1 MSKKVLFAS
10 RRPLGRC
17 ENITAIYEAYDGVKE
32 FVQLPSAK
40 IADSSQYGLLV
51 SDDSVPISPGKL
63 ILVTHGASGGKS
75 YGLKQPQPY
84 HDKGRAKLI
93 DYVVSTSDRTISL
106 EAMQHG
112 VSDYKV
118 LPLGMPRMD
127 VYFGKKKGYGCTVL
141 AKYKKSYL
149 YVPTMRKPFEPK
161 LPEIDFDYI
170 DGQLTDDEIMVVKRH
185 MVTKEPILR
194 KTYNHIVEAEP
205 SEPSALYL
213 IDADVVITDYSSILF
228 DAHVLEK
235 SVILFEKDM
244 GFVEVRGMSFP
255 YPQGYASRYVRNEQD
270 LVRVMKEADGPLA
283 EDIACRKRSC
293 GACDGHSTERVVNL
307 IKKCLYDEPKP
318 KERKKRVAVYTGS
331 RNLYPDML
339 PAIKSMLMNGKPDL
353 IYLLI
358 EDDKFPFWLP
368 SNVKTINVSG
378 QKYFPKDSVNMR
390 SKFTYLAMMRAA
402 LAKVL
407 PQDIDTVLSL
417 DCDTLIV
424 GDITELWERDLDGY
438 YFSASIEPHR
448 TRWDTLYTNTGVALY
463 NLKMLRETGKV
474 DEVIAELNTNT
485 YPWVEQD
492 VFNYLCQ
499 GHILPMPSKYNANNF
514 TYPTDEIVI
523 KHYAGYS
530 CWNAETDVQKYR
542 TYGWSYITDEVQNG

>member
-17 ENITAIYEAYDGVKE
+17 ENITAIYEAYDGDKE

-51 SDDSVPISPGKL
+51 SDDSVPFSPGKL

-194 KTYNHIVEAEP
+194 KTYKHIVEAEP

-235 SVILFEKDM
+235 SVILFEKDK

-283 EDIACRKRSC
+283 EDSACRKRNC

-307 IKKCLYDEPKP
+307 IKKCLYDEQKP

-358 EDDKFPFWLP
+358 EDDKFPYWLP

-378 QKYFPKDSVNMR
+378 QKFFPRDSVNMR

-407 PQDIDTVLSL
+407 PEDIDMVLSL
-417 DCDTLIV
+417 DCDTVIHGSL
-424 GDITELWERDLDGY
+424 DELWDLDLDGY
-438 YFSASIEPHR
+438 YFSASEEPGR
-448 TRWDTLYTNTGVALY
+448 SKYEDCLYTNTGVALY
-463 NLKMLRETGKV
+463 NLKMMRETGKV
-474 DEVIAELNTNT
+474 DEVIAELNANK

-523 KHYAGYS
+523 KHYAGIS
-530 CWNAETDVQKYR
+530 CWNSEYDVQFYR
-542 TYGWSYITDEVQNG
+542 TMEWFRVTDEVEK

>member
-17 ENITAIYEAYDGVKE
+17 ENITAIYEAYNGVKE
-32 FVQLPSAK
+32 FVRLPSTK

-51 SDDSVPISPGKL
+51 SDDSVPCSPEKL

-127 VYFGKKKGYGCTVL
+127 VYFGKKKGDGGTIMGD
-141 AKYKKSYL
+141 KRGYL
-149 YVPTMRKPFEPK
+149 FVPTMRKPFEPK
-161 LPEIDFDYI
+161 MPKIDWDYI
-170 DGQLTDDEIMVVKRH
+170 DSQLTDDEVMVVKRH
-185 MVTKEPILR
+185 MVTKEPILD
-194 KTYNHIVEAEP
+194 KKYKHIVEVEP
-205 SEPSALYL
+205 NVTSTPYL

-235 SVILFEKDM
+235 SVILFEKDK
-244 GFVEVRGMSFP
+244 GFVEIRGMSFP

-307 IKKCLYDEPKP
+307 IKKCLFDEQKT

-331 RNLYPDML
+331 RNLYSDML

-358 EDDKFPFWLP
+358 EDDKFPYWLP

-378 QKYFPKDSVNMR
+378 QKYFPKDSANMK

-407 PQDIDTVLSL
+407 PEDIDMVLSL
-417 DCDTLIV
+417 DCDTIIHGSL
-424 GDITELWERDLDGY
+424 DELWDLDLDGY
-438 YFSASIEPHR
+438 YFSASEEPGR
-448 TRWDTLYTNTGVALY
+448 SEYEDCLYTNTGVALY

-474 DEVIAELNTNT
+474 DEVIEELNRKH

-492 VFNYLCQ
+492 VFNFLCQ
-499 GHILPMPSKYNANNF
+499 GGILPMPSKYNANNF

-530 CWNAETDVQKYR
+530 CWNAEADVQKYR
-542 TYGWSYITDEVQNG
+542 SYGWNYITDEVEE

>member
-17 ENITAIYEAYDGVKE
+17 ENITAIYEAYDGDKE

-51 SDDSVPISPGKL
+51 SDDSVPFSPGKL

-149 YVPTMRKPFEPK
+149 YVPTMRKLFEPK
-161 LPEIDFDYI
+161 PPEIDFDYI
-170 DGQLTDDEIMVVKRH
+170 DSQLTDDEIMVVKRH

-194 KTYNHIVEAEP
+194 KTYKHIVEAEP
-205 SEPSALYL
+205 SEPSAPYL

-235 SVILFEKDM
+235 SVILFEKDK

-270 LVRVMKEADGPLA
+270 LVRVMKEADGPLT

-331 RNLYPDML
+331 RNLYEDMI
-339 PAIKSMLMNGKPDL
+339 PAVKSMLMNGKPDE

-358 EDDKFPFWLP
+358 EDDKFPYWLP
-368 SNVKTINVSG
+368 SNVKTINVSR
-378 QKYFPKDSVNMR
+378 QKFFPLDGPNMR
-390 SKFTYLAMMRAA
+390 SKFTYLAMMRAV

-407 PQDIDTVLSL
+407 PEDIDMVLSL
-417 DCDTLIV
+417 DCDTIIHGSL
-424 GDITELWERDLDGY
+424 DELWDLDLDGY
-438 YFSASIEPHR
+438 YFSASEEPGR
-448 TRWDTLYTNTGVALY
+448 SKYEDCLYTNTGVALY

-474 DEVIAELNTNT
+474 DEVIAELNTNH

-499 GHILPMPSKYNANNF
+499 GHILLMPSKYNANNF

-542 TYGWSYITDEVQNG
+542 TYGWNYITDEVEK

>member
-17 ENITAIYEAYDGVKE
+17 ENITAIYEAYDGDKE
-32 FVQLPSAK
+32 FVRLPSAK
-40 IADSSQYGLLV
+40 IADGSQYGLLV
-51 SDDSVPISPGKL
+51 SDDSVPFSPGKL

-84 HDKGRAKLI
+84 HDKGRANLI

-127 VYFGKKKGYGCTVL
+127 VYFGKKKGYGRTVL

-194 KTYNHIVEAEP
+194 KTYKHIVEAEP
-205 SEPSALYL
+205 SEPSAPYL

-235 SVILFEKDM
+235 SVILFEKDK

-307 IKKCLYDEPKP
+307 IKKCLCDEPKP

-331 RNLYPDML
+331 RNLYEDMI
-339 PAIKSMLMNGKPDL
+339 PAIKSMLMNGKPDE

-358 EDDKFPFWLP
+358 EDDKFPYWLP

-378 QKYFPKDSVNMR
+378 QKYFPLTSPNMR

-407 PQDIDTVLSL
+407 PEDIDMVLSL
-417 DCDTLIV
+417 DCDTIIHGSL
-424 GDITELWERDLDGY
+424 DELWNLDLDGY
-438 YFSASIEPHR
+438 YFSASEEPGR
-448 TRWDTLYTNTGVALY
+448 SKYEDCLYTNTGVALY

-474 DEVIAELNTNT
+474 DEVIAELNRKH

-492 VFNYLCQ
+492 VFNFMCQ
-499 GHILPMPSKYNANNF
+499 GGILPMPSKYNANDF

-530 CWNAETDVQKYR
+530 CWNAEADVQKYR
-542 TYGWSYITDEVQNG
+542 TYGWNYITDDVEG

>member
-17 ENITAIYEAYDGVKE
+17 ENITAIYEAYDGDKE
-32 FVQLPSAK
+32 FVQLPSTK

-51 SDDSVPISPGKL
+51 SDDSVPFSPGKL

-84 HDKGRAKLI
+84 HDNGRAKLI

-112 VSDYKV
+112 VSEYKV

-161 LPEIDFDYI
+161 LPEIDFEYI

-194 KTYNHIVEAEP
+194 KTYKHIVEAEP
-205 SEPSALYL
+205 SEPSAPYL

-235 SVILFEKDM
+235 SVILFEKDK

-270 LVRVMKEADGPLA
+270 LVRVMKEADSPLA
-283 EDIACRKRSC
+283 EDSACRKRSC

-331 RNLYPDML
+331 RNLYPDMI

-378 QKYFPKDSVNMR
+378 QKFFPNDSVNMK

-407 PQDIDTVLSL
+407 PEDIDTVLSL
-417 DCDTLIV
+417 DCDTIIV

-474 DEVIAELNTNT
+474 DEVIEELNTNT

-499 GHILPMPSKYNANNF
+499 GHILPMPSDYNANNW
-514 TYPTDEIVI
+514 TLPTNDIRI
-523 KHYAGYS
+523 KHYAGIS
-530 CWNAETDVQKYR
+530 CWNSEYDVQFYR
-542 TYGWSYITDEVQNG
+542 SMEWFRITDEVEG

>member
-17 ENITAIYEAYDGVKE
+17 ENITTIYEAYDGDKE

-51 SDDSVPISPGKL
+51 SDDSVPCSPGKL

-93 DYVVSTSDRTISL
+93 DYVVSTSDMTISL

-127 VYFGKKKGYGCTVL
+127 VYFGKKKGDGGTIMGD
-141 AKYKKSYL
+141 KRGYL
-149 YVPTMRKPFEPK
+149 FVPTMRKPFEPK

-194 KTYNHIVEAEP
+194 KTYKHIVEAEP
-205 SEPSALYL
+205 SEPSTPYL

-235 SVILFEKDM
+235 SVILFEKDK

-331 RNLYPDML
+331 RNLYEDMI
-339 PAIKSMLMNGKPDL
+339 PAVKSMLLNGKPDL
-353 IYLLI
+353 VYLLI
-358 EDDKFPFWLP
+358 EDDKFPYWLP

-378 QKYFPKDSVNMR
+378 QKFFPKDSPNMR

-402 LAKVL
+402 LARIL
-407 PQDIDTVLSL
+407 PQDIDKVLSL
-417 DCDTLIV
+417 DCDTI
-424 GDITELWERDLDGY
+424 ITGNIDELWERDLDGY
-438 YFSASIEPHR
+438 YFSASIEPGR
-448 TRWDTLYTNTGVALY
+448 TDYEGLIYTNTGVALY

-474 DEVIAELNTNT
+474 DEVIAELNANK

-499 GHILPMPSKYNANNF
+499 GHILPMPSKYNANAF
-514 TYPTDEIVI
+514 TSPTSEIAI
-523 KHYAGYS
+523 KHYAGQT
-530 CWNAETDVQKYR
+530 CWNAEADVQYYR
-542 TYGWSYITDEVQNG
+542 TIDWFRITDEVQNG

>member
-32 FVQLPSAK
+32 FVRLPSTK

-51 SDDSVPISPGKL
+51 SDDSVPCSPEKL

-127 VYFGKKKGYGCTVL
+127 VYFGKKKGDGGTIMGD
-141 AKYKKSYL
+141 KRGYL
-149 YVPTMRKPFEPK
+149 FVPTMRKPFEPK
-161 LPEIDFDYI
+161 MPKIDWDYI
-170 DGQLTDDEIMVVKRH
+170 DSQLTDDEVMVVKRH
-185 MVTKEPILR
+185 MVTKEPILD
-194 KTYNHIVEAEP
+194 KKYKHIVEVEP
-205 SEPSALYL
+205 NVTSTPYL

-235 SVILFEKDM
+235 SVILFEKDK
-244 GFVEVRGMSFP
+244 GFVEIRGMSFP

-307 IKKCLYDEPKP
+307 IKKCLFDEPKP

-358 EDDKFPFWLP
+358 EDDKFPYWLP

-378 QKYFPKDSVNMR
+378 QKFFPKDSPNMR

-407 PQDIDTVLSL
+407 PEDIDMVLSL
-417 DCDTLIV
+417 DCDTIIHGSL
-424 GDITELWERDLDGY
+424 DELWDLDLDGY
-438 YFSASIEPHR
+438 FFSASEEPGR
-448 TRWDTLYTNTGVALY
+448 SKYEDCLYANTGVALY

-474 DEVIAELNTNT
+474 DEVIEELNRKH

-492 VFNYLCQ
+492 VFNFLCQ
-499 GHILPMPSKYNANNF
+499 GGILPMPSKYNANNF

-530 CWNAETDVQKYR
+530 CWNAEADVQKYR
-542 TYGWSYITDEVQNG
+542 SYGWNYITDEVQNG

>member
-17 ENITAIYEAYDGVKE
+17 ENITAIYEAYDGDKE

-51 SDDSVPISPGKL
+51 SDDSVPFSPGKL

-149 YVPTMRKPFEPK
+149 YVPTMRKLFEPK
-161 LPEIDFDYI
+161 PPEIDFDYI
-170 DGQLTDDEIMVVKRH
+170 DSQLTDDEIMVVKRH

-194 KTYNHIVEAEP
+194 KTYKHIVEAEP
-205 SEPSALYL
+205 SEPSAPYL

-235 SVILFEKDM
+235 SVILFEKDK

-307 IKKCLYDEPKP
+307 IKKCLYDESKP

-331 RNLYPDML
+331 RNLYEDMI
-339 PAIKSMLMNGKPDL
+339 PAVKSMLLNGKPDE

-358 EDDKFPFWLP
+358 EDDKFPYWLP
-368 SNVKTINVSG
+368 SNVKTINVSR
-378 QKYFPKDSVNMR
+378 QKFFPLDGPNMR
-390 SKFTYLAMMRAA
+390 SKFTYLAMMRAV

-407 PQDIDTVLSL
+407 PEDIDMVLSL
-417 DCDTLIV
+417 DCDTIIHGSL
-424 GDITELWERDLDGY
+424 DELWDLDLDGY
-438 YFSASIEPHR
+438 YFSASEEPGR
-448 TRWDTLYTNTGVALY
+448 SKYEDCLYTNTGVALY

-474 DEVIAELNTNT
+474 DEVMAELNRKH

-492 VFNYLCQ
+492 VFNFLCQ
-499 GHILPMPSKYNANNF
+499 GGILPMPSKYNANDF

-530 CWNAETDVQKYR
+530 CWNAEADVQKYR
-542 TYGWSYITDEVQNG
+542 TYGWNYITDEVEK

>member
-17 ENITAIYEAYDGVKE
+17 ENITAIYEAYDGDKE
-32 FVQLPSAK
+32 FVQLPSDK

-51 SDDSVPISPGKL
+51 SDDSVPFSPGKL

-93 DYVVSTSDRTISL
+93 DYVVSTSTYTIPL
-106 EAMQHG
+106 EAEQHG
-112 VSDYKV
+112 VSEYQV
-118 LPLGMPRMD
+118 LPLGMPRTD
-127 VYFGKKKGYGCTVL
+127 VYFTQKKGDGGTIMGD
-141 AKYKKSYL
+141 KRGYL
-149 YVPTMRKPFEPK
+149 FAPTMRKPFEPK
-161 LPEIDFDYI
+161 MPKIDWDYI
-170 DGQLTDDEIMVVKRH
+170 DSQLTDDEVMVVKRH
-185 MVTKEPILR
+185 MVTREPILD
-194 KTYNHIVEAEP
+194 KEYKHIVEAEP
-205 SEPSALYL
+205 YAPSTPYL
-213 IDADVVITDYSSILF
+213 IDCDVLITDYSSIMF
-228 DAHVLEK
+228 DAHIMCKPV
-235 SVILFEKDM
+235 VLFEKET
-244 GFVEVRGMSFP
+244 GFVGIRGMAYP
-255 YPQGYASRYVRNEQD
+255 YPYGYSSRYATTEER
-270 LVRVMKEADGPLA
+270 LVELIKSADKPQA
-283 EDIACRKRSC
+283 NDRECYWRSC
-293 GACDGHSTERVVNL
+293 EKCDGHSTERVVNL
-307 IKKCLYDEPKP
+307 IKKCLEDEKP
-318 KERKKRVAVYTGS
+318 KERKRRVAVYTGS
-331 RNLYPDML
+331 RNLYSDMI
-339 PAIKSMLMNGKPDL
+339 PAVKSMLKNGKPDL

-358 EDDKFPFWLP
+358 EDYKFPYWLP

-378 QKYFPKDSVNMR
+378 QNFFPKDSPNMR

-417 DCDTLIV
+417 DCDTIIV

-448 TRWDTLYTNTGVALY
+448 TKGEMLYTNTGVALY

-499 GHILPMPSKYNANNF
+499 GHILPMPSDYNANNW
-514 TYPTDEIVI
+514 TLPTNDIRI
-523 KHYAGYS
+523 KHYAGIS
-530 CWNAETDVQKYR
+530 CWNSEYDVQFYR
-542 TYGWSYITDEVQNG
+542 NMEWFRITDEVER

>member
-1 MSKKVLFAS
+1 MSNKVLFAS

-17 ENITAIYEAYDGVKE
+17 ENITTIYEAYDGVKE

-51 SDDSVPISPGKL
+51 SDDSVPFSPGKL

-127 VYFGKKKGYGCTVL
+127 VYFGKKKGDGGTIMGD
-141 AKYKKSYL
+141 KRGYL
-149 YVPTMRKPFEPK
+149 FVPTMRKPFEPK
-161 LPEIDFDYI
+161 MPKIDWDYI
-170 DGQLTDDEIMVVKRH
+170 DSQLTDDEVMVVKRH
-185 MVTKEPILR
+185 MVTKEPILD
-194 KTYNHIVEAEP
+194 KKYKHIVEVEP
-205 SEPSALYL
+205 NVTSTPYL
-213 IDADVVITDYSSILF
+213 IDCDVLITDYSSILF

-235 SVILFEKDM
+235 SVILFEKDK
-244 GFVEVRGMSFP
+244 GFVEIRGMSFP

-307 IKKCLYDEPKP
+307 IKKCLFDEPKP

-358 EDDKFPFWLP
+358 EDDKFPYWLP

-378 QKYFPKDSVNMR
+378 QKFFPKDSPNMR

-407 PQDIDTVLSL
+407 PEDIDMVLSL
-417 DCDTLIV
+417 DCDTIIHGSL
-424 GDITELWERDLDGY
+424 DELWDLDLDGY
-438 YFSASIEPHR
+438 FFSASEEPGR
-448 TRWDTLYTNTGVALY
+448 SEYEDCLYTNTGVALY

-474 DEVIAELNTNT
+474 DEVIEELNRKH

-492 VFNYLCQ
+492 VFNFLCQ
-499 GHILPMPSKYNANNF
+499 GGILPMPSKYNANNF

-530 CWNAETDVQKYR
+530 CWNAEADVQKYR
-542 TYGWSYITDEVQNG
+542 SYGWNYITDEVQNG

>member
-17 ENITAIYEAYDGVKE
+17 ENITAIYEAYDGDKE

-51 SDDSVPISPGKL
+51 SDDSVPCSPGKL

-84 HDKGRAKLI
+84 HDKGRARLI

-141 AKYKKSYL
+141 SKYKKSYL

-194 KTYNHIVEAEP
+194 KTYKHIVEAEP

-235 SVILFEKDM
+235 SVILFEKDK

-255 YPQGYASRYVRNEQD
+255 YPQGYASRYVTNEQD
-270 LVRVMKEADGPLA
+270 LVRVMKEANGPLA

-358 EDDKFPFWLP
+358 EDDKFPYWLP

-378 QKYFPKDSVNMR
+378 QKFFHKGSPNMR

-407 PQDIDTVLSL
+407 PEDIDMVLSL
-417 DCDTLIV
+417 DCDTIIHGSL
-424 GDITELWERDLDGY
+424 DELWDLDLDGY
-438 YFSASIEPHR
+438 YFSASEEPGR
-448 TRWDTLYTNTGVALY
+448 SKYEDCLYTNTGVALY

-474 DEVIAELNTNT
+474 DEVIAELNANK

-492 VFNYLCQ
+492 VFNFMCQ
-499 GHILPMPSKYNANNF
+499 GGILPMPSKYNANNF

-542 TYGWSYITDEVQNG
+542 TYGWNYITDEVEE